1 MLGNTFGDLVK
12 GKKMVGVHPQVRQ
25 GVLLHR
31 RIDDFTDKHQLVK
44 KCVEVFKPALGRFS
58 PAVVDM
64 VFDYF
69 LAHTWSDFSQVSLPD
84 FVAKLF
90 LSYDQNRS
98 FLTDRIN
105 AVAPIMKMQEWMLQ
119 YETVSGLEN
128 ILKQMSARIKYRAKL
143 EQAIPIL
150 IQKEKELA
158 LLFSVFF
165 QELRQQFQPGL
176 AAG

>member
-1 MLGNTFGDLVK
+1 MNFLAHAYLSPEDPLVMLGNTFGDLVK

-105 AVAPIMKMQEWMLQ
+105 AVAPIMKMQEW
-119 YETVSGLEN
+119 
-128 ILKQMSARIKYRAKL
+128 IKYRAKL